1 MLAWVNLAD
10 VVVLMEFITQAIQN
24 LYEQWH
30 RNLLL
35 PLQKQETSIK
45 SFQGEPN
52 PPKNEKEGKPAHT

>member
-1 MLAWVNLAD
+1 MLARVNLAD
-10 VVVLMEFITQAIQN
+10 VVVLMEFITRAIQN

-30 RNLLL
+30 RNLSL

>member
-1 MLAWVNLAD
+1 MLAQVNLAD
-10 VVVLMEFITQAIQN
+10 VVFLMEFITRALQN

-35 PLQKQETSIK
+35 QKHETSIK
-45 SFQGEPN
+45 SFQGEAN